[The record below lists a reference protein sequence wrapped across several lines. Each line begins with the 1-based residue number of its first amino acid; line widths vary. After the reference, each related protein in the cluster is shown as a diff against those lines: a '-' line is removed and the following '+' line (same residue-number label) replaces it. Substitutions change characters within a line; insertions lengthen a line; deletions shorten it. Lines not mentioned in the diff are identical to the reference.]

1 MNKKGFM
8 FVETIVTLSI
18 LIVLLVTLYNT
29 FTNLLNKEKIGAEYE
44 KKSDR
49 YALFY
54 IKEALMDSQYIETY
68 KDKYV
73 YLNGSPLGL
82 ESAGSG
88 DGIDA
93 NVAILS
99 CNSNASITVAQNSYS
114 YARCTKN
121 NQQVPCKV
129 ITPSREFRE
138 YVNQLPRNNCQSGAK
153 YIIAGEFRN
162 YHNAD
167 ASYGFS
173 STTYSNYSY
182 AYIFYPNVKAA
193 DDE

>member
-1 MNKKGFM
+1 M

-82 ESAGSG
+82 ESNSSE
-88 DGIDA
+88 DWFDA

-99 CNSNASITVAQNSYS
+99 CNSNASITVAKNSYS
-114 YARCTKN
+114 
-121 NQQVPCKV
+121 
-129 ITPSREFRE
+129 TPSREFRE
-138 YVNQLPRNNCQSGAK
+138 YVNQLPRNNCQPGAK
-153 YIIAGEFRN
+153 YIIAGEFSN
-162 YHNAD
+162 
-167 ASYGFS
+167 
-173 STTYSNYSY
+173 TTYRNYSY

>member
-18 LIVLLVTLYNT
+18 LIVLLVALYNT

-54 IKEALMDSQYIETY
+54 IKEALMDSEYIETY

-73 YLNGSPLGL
+73 HLPANRLTSSYSINSQ
-82 ESAGSG
+82 S
-88 DGIDA
+88 DIQNYNA
-93 NVAILS
+93 NVAIVT
-99 CNSNASITVAQNSYS
+99 CNSNTAISIARDSASNIPCSHALCEV
-114 YARCTKN
+114 N
-121 NQQVPCKV
+121 NVSQ
-129 ITPSREFRE
+129 EFKE
-138 YVNQLPRNNCQSGAK
+138 YVNQLPRGNCKTGAK
-153 YIIAGEFRN
+153 YIIAGEFMN
-162 YHNAD
+162 NHIYDPN
-167 ASYGFS
+167 GEVIS
-173 STTYSNYSY
+173 STYSY

-193 DDE
+193 DEE